1 MRSKRY
7 LFFTVYF
14 LLFVFLTLYS
24 YSQID
29 LNLTL
34 TGNPVYQSFQ
44 KQMIWLGYFNRPLSS
59 LIYAIIILLLFLF
72 YIFILRSVRNKLFTV
87 RKITIFLLAG
97 MAVLFLSY
105 PAFSH
110 DIFNYMFD
118 ARIVTKYFSNPYI
131 HSALNYPDDL
141 WTRFMHWTHR
151 TYPYGP
157 VWLLVTLPVSLA
169 GLGKFVATL
178 AAFKSLFI
186 LFHLGNVYL
195 ISRIMEKI
203 NPKDRIKGVVFYAL
217 NPLIMIESLV
227 SPHNEVMM
235 LFFLLLSIDI
245 AFIRKNI
252 LTGFISLLFSIG
264 IKFATFTV
272 VPVLILYKLFP
283 DRTKTRNW
291 ILAIF
296 IFMVPSVLL
305 EIIYR
310 QIYPWYFIP
319 LIGVS
324 ALLTEYKLI
333 PVIISAVSLSAMLFY
348 LPYLYLGEYTV
359 LTHFWENTL
368 FLIPLIAV
376 LAVVIFKRSRT
387 SL

>member
-1 MRSKRY
+1 MRNKINLLLSA
-7 LFFTVYF
+7 YF

-34 TGNPVYQSFQ
+34 SGNPVYQSFQ
-44 KQMIWLGYFNRPLSS
+44 KQMILLGYFNRPLSS
-59 LIYAIIILLLFLF
+59 LIFAVIVLFLFLF
-72 YIFILRSVRNKLFTV
+72 YIFILRSVGNKLFTV
-87 RKITIFLLAG
+87 RKITIFLITG
-97 MAVLFLSY
+97 IAVLFISY

-118 ARIVTKYFSNPYI
+118 ARIITKYFSNPYV
-131 HSALNYPDDL
+131 HSALNFPDDL

-157 VWLLVTLPVSLA
+157 VWLLITLPVSLA

-178 AAFKSLFI
+178 AGFKLLFI
-186 LFHLGNVYL
+186 LFHLGNIYV
-195 ISRIMEKI
+195 ISKILEKI
-203 NPKDRIKGVVFYAL
+203 NPKNRIWGVIFYAL
-217 NPLIMIESLV
+217 NPLIIIESLV

-235 LFFLLLSIDI
+235 LFFLLLSIYI
-245 AFIRKNI
+245 TFIRKNI
-252 LTGFISLLFSIG
+252 FAGFISLLLSVG

-272 VPVLILYKLFP
+272 VPVLIFYKLFS
-283 DRTKTRNW
+283 DRIKIRYW
-291 ILAIF
+291 VMAIF
-296 IFMVPSVLL
+296 VFMLPSVLL

-324 ALLTEYKLI
+324 ALLTEHKLI
-333 PVIISAVSLSAMLFY
+333 PIIISAVSLSAMLIY
-348 LPYLYLGEYTV
+348 LPYLYLGEYTG

-368 FLIPLIAV
+368 FIIPLVAV
-376 LAVVIFKRSRT
+376 LAVLIAKKLRKFC
-387 SL
+387 